1 MQNKK
6 SNLHKK
12 GMSRTGHKIKIII
25 QVCILV
31 TLLAILGVIAY
42 FYLNYGK
49 TILQL
54 QKEAKQLVEK
64 STEDTFK
71 STQTSLIYDSEGNLI
86 STLKSEKDVY
96 YIKYADIPTA
106 AVDAMIVTEDRNF
119 FEHDGID
126 YWANVRAAME
136 LIRHKGHITQG
147 ASTITQQ
154 LARNIF
160 LTMDVT
166 YMRKIKEI
174 FTAQEL
180 EKKYN
185 KEQIMEF
192 YLNAIY
198 FSNGHYGI
206 QSAAQAYFGE
216 GVNSLSISQIAF
228 LCSIPNNPNL
238 YNPLTHMENT
248 LKRRDRVLKQMFD
261 NDKITQAEYD
271 KALAETIKLKK
282 DKSDNKD
289 YVQSYVYSSAIKAL
303 MKKKGFEFE
312 NKFDSD
318 EDKKAYQSDYEELYD
333 SIQKDLYIHGY
344 RIYTSIDMDKQKILQ
359 KSVDD
364 TLKGFTEKDKDGSYK
379 MQGAAVSIDN
389 DTGRVVAIVGGR
401 KQNLGSYTL
410 NRAYQSYR
418 QPGSSIKPLIVY
430 TPVLERGYTP
440 NTIVNDH
447 QFKDGPKNSNNRYL
461 GKIPLKTAV
470 EKSINTVAWQIL
482 QKVTPKVGLSY
493 LLRMNFNKIV
503 DTDYTLA
510 AALGG
515 LTNGVS
521 PIEMASA
528 YATLEN
534 NGVYREPTCIVKII
548 DSEGK
553 VIVED
558 NMDSKEV
565 YDSKAA
571 KLMTE
576 IMTGVIKN
584 GTGRGLGLSHTISA
598 GKTGTTNDKKDGW
611 FCGYTPYYTTT
622 VWVGYDTPKTVYD
635 LMGNTYPGRIWH
647 NYMEEIH
654 TSSMTRKFETY
665 SWNKKVK
672 KDKAKTT
679 ATPSVAPTPTSVAAT
694 PTTEPEDA
702 TDDGSGDTTDD
713 GTYDDT
719 TDDTGD
725 NAGDTTNSD
734 STDNPDTNTD
744 NADNGTINSDEANQ

>member
-1 MQNKK
+1 
-6 SNLHKK
+6 
-12 GMSRTGHKIKIII
+12 
-25 QVCILV
+25 
-31 TLLAILGVIAY
+31 
-42 FYLNYGK
+42 
-49 TILQL
+49 
-54 QKEAKQLVEK
+54 
-64 STEDTFK
+64 
-71 STQTSLIYDSEGNLI
+71 
-86 STLKSEKDVY
+86 
-96 YIKYADIPTA
+96 
-106 AVDAMIVTEDRNF
+106 
-119 FEHDGID
+119 
-126 YWANVRAAME
+126 ME
-136 LIRHKGHITQG
+136 
-147 ASTITQQ
+147 
-154 LARNIF
+154 
-160 LTMDVT
+160 VT
-166 YMRKIKEI
+166 YKRKIKEI
-174 FTAQEL
+174 FVAQEL
-180 EKKYN
+180 ERKYN

-248 LKRRDRVLKQMFD
+248 LKRRDRVLKQMFE

-271 KALAETIKLKK
+271 KALAETIELKK

-303 MKKKGFEFE
+303 MKKKGFEFQ
-312 NKFDSD
+312 NQFNSD
-318 EDKKAYQSDYEELYD
+318 ADKKAYQSDYEELYD

-379 MQGAAVSIDN
+379 MQGAAVCIDN

-430 TPVLERGYTP
+430 TPILERGYTP

-447 QFKDGPKNSNNRYL
+447 HFKDGPKNSNNRYL

-470 EKSINTVAWQIL
+470 EKSINTVAWQVL
-482 QKVTPKVGLSY
+482 QEVTPKVGLSY

-548 DSEGK
+548 DSDGK
-553 VIVED
+553 IVVDD
-558 NMDSKEV
+558 NMATKEV

-576 IMTGVIKN
+576 IMTGVIRN
-584 GTGRGLGLSHTISA
+584 GTGRGLGLSHTVSA

-665 SWNKKVK
+665 KWNKKEK
-672 KDKAKTT
+672 KEDAQATV
-679 ATPSVAPTPTSVAAT
+679 TPSVAPTPTTVAAT
-694 PTTEPEDA
+694 PTPEPEV
-702 TDDGSGDTTDD
+702 TDDGSDDTTDD
-713 GTYDDT
+713 GTYDDS
-719 TDDTGD
+719 TDDS
-725 NAGDTTNSD
+725 GDTTNDTTGSD
-734 STDNPDTNTD
+734 STDGSDTTG
-744 NADNGTINSDEANQ
+744 DNGTINSDDLNQ